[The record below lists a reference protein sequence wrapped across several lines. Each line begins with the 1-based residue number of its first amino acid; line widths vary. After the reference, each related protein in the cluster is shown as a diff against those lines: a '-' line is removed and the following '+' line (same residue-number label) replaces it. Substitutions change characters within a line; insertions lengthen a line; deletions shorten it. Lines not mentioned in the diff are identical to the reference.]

1 MLPPHRAADAAR
13 ELGAKLVDSAEHE
26 AHRIALAIPRGG
38 LDFVYGDAFPH
49 ETDMDQLNGVDFEK
63 GCFVGQEVVSRI
75 EHRGTARNRIVG
87 VRYDEFAPEPG
98 IAVQADEKPVGVL
111 GSSARGHGLAM
122 LRLDRVAEALA
133 QGEQLRAG
141 GIALEVVKPTWARF
155 PFPGMKAAE

>member
-1 MLPPHRAADAAR
+1 VNV
-13 ELGAKLVDSAEHE
+13 LVFGNVNASTALMSAE
-26 AHRIALAIPRGG
+26 P
-38 LDFVYGDAFPH
+38 
-49 ETDMDQLNGVDFEK
+49 
-63 GCFVGQEVVSRI
+63 
-75 EHRGTARNRIVG
+75 
-87 VRYDEFAPEPG
+87 DEFAPEPG